1 MKERTR
7 SPSLLELATPSYMIV
22 SNMSSGIPEKS
33 GMDGLWVISQELMPT
48 LLGTRVLS
56 SRHWAAVLVGLSVVV
71 TTGEARL
78 HPCMAAAP
86 GGMVDRFL
94 SPQMRQLDAEEQTL
108 RDELQRLPPAPT
120 RETTG
125 RLGHHGGYAKAQDT
139 VDWVD
144 LDLRQTHPIDA
155 IVLIATPSDSG
166 GAAKAGYGF
175 PLRFRVE
182 IAEEDRD
189 AGRVVVA
196 DHTHEDFANPGPLPV
211 YLPVPGLRARHVR
224 ITATRLAR
232 EGDRF
237 FFFSLGE
244 VMVLSGSRNVAIGMS
259 REDFGTTG
267 SRGAVPMWGL
277 VNLVDGHIA
286 CGPPVGT
293 QASPTL
299 GYQSRMVNPRDE
311 PNPAPR
317 WVQIDLGETM
327 TIDDVRLF
335 PAQPPDFAHRKGFGY
350 PPRAKLELSSTADF
364 SDPLEVP
371 GLRDA
376 PWAPQQ
382 LIVNPGDNVVT
393 YNADGSRARY
403 VRFTADEL
411 FNANGQF
418 NLALSEMQVWSGGRN
433 IAAGKVVSAF
443 DSTETGGWS
452 TNALVD
458 GFTSTANILDV
469 PGWLSDLS
477 RRREVLQR
485 LAVIDA
491 AKRQL
496 ALALQRYGLIAAGA
510 VVLLGGVAA
519 FVWSVW
525 HHRERLREI
534 ESLRQ
539 RIAQDL
545 HDEIGSSLGSI
556 ALIAQD
562 ILVDDKH
569 AHEDLMEIK
578 SIADDTV
585 DAMRDIT
592 RLIQSD
598 RYGRDDLPL
607 LLRHTADRMLRGIP
621 HTLRI
626 EEDVQ
631 TRRLGVERQRDLI
644 LIFKE
649 ALHNIARHAA
659 ATDVDIHLTHIQD
672 SIRLTVTD
680 NGRGFDAATVTTGM
694 GLCNLQRRAEKH
706 NGVATIASAAHG
718 TTFTLVLPLHA

>member
-1 MKERTR
+1 
-7 SPSLLELATPSYMIV
+7 
-22 SNMSSGIPEKS
+22 
-33 GMDGLWVISQELMPT
+33 MPT

-56 SRHWAAVLVGLSVVV
+56 LRHWAAVLIGLSAVV
-71 TTGEARL
+71 TSGEGRL
-78 HPCMAAAP
+78 RPCMAAAP
-86 GGMVDRFL
+86 GGMVGRFL
-94 SPQMRQLDAEEQTL
+94 SPQMRTLDAEQQTL
-108 RDELQRLPPAPT
+108 REELQGLPPAPV

-125 RLGHHGGYAKAQDT
+125 RLGHHGGYAKTQDT
-139 VDWVD
+139 VEWVD

-182 IAEEDRD
+182 IAEDDRD

-211 YLPVPGLRARHVR
+211 YLPVPGLRSRHVR
-224 ITATRLAR
+224 VTATRLAR

-237 FFFSLGE
+237 FFSLGE
-244 VMVLSGSRNVAIGMS
+244 VMVLSGRRNVAVGMT
-259 REDFGTTG
+259 REEFGTSRT
-267 SRGAVPMWGL
+267 RGAVPMWGL
-277 VNLVDGHIA
+277 INLVDGHIA

-299 GYQSRMVNPRDE
+299 GYQSRMVNLRDE
-311 PNPAPR
+311 PNPSPR

-327 TIDDVRLF
+327 SIDDVRLF

-350 PPRAKLELSSTADF
+350 PPRAKLELSITADF

-376 PWAPQQ
+376 PRAPQQ
-382 LIVNPGDNVVT
+382 RIANPGDNVVT
-393 YNADGSRARY
+393 YNAEGSRARY

-418 NLALSEMQVWSGGRN
+418 NFALSEIQVWSDGRN
-433 IAAGKVVSAF
+433 IALGKVVSAF

-452 TNALVD
+452 MNALVD

-469 PGWLSDLS
+469 PGWLSALS

-485 LAVIDA
+485 LVAIDA
-491 AKRQL
+491 TKRQL

-510 VVLLGGVAA
+510 FVLLGGIAA
-519 FVWSVW
+519 FAWSVW

-569 AHEDLMEIK
+569 AHDDLMEIK

-607 LLRHTADRMLRGIP
+607 LLRHTADRMLRGIQ

-649 ALHNIARHAA
+649 VLHNIARHAEA
-659 ATDVDIHLTHIQD
+659 NDVDIHLTHIQD

-694 GLCNLQRRAEKH
+694 GLCNLHRRAKKH
-706 NGVATIASAAHG
+706 NGSATIASAPHG
-718 TTFTLVLPLHA
+718 TTFTLFLPLHA